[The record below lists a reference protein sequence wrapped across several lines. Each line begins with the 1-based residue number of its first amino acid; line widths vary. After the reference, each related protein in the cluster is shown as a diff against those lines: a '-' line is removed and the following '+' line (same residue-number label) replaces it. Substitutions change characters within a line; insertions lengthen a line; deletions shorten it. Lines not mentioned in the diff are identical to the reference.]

1 MDDLPILERA
11 PPLDPAWLAHEAAS
25 DLLAPKPFV
34 DPVARQ
40 PLYAAQCRR
49 RDAAMMQ
56 PGARDHRLSRG
67 VRTRPTSVPSTSDP
81 GHAIPVLQYDR
92 AIPSDTD
99 TGASSEQPDPDPA
112 PEPDCVIVY
121 YHGGGLLVGEPDSE
135 DLSCRRLLLDSAP
148 FLPRLRLYSVGYRLR
163 PQHPVRTCVADAVDA
178 LAALAA
184 RHPDA
189 RLLAVGSSS
198 GGQLAA
204 IAAQHAAASVGGD
217 GGDGGRDRRRKP
229 PRLHGVLLRCP
240 VTSDAGFRPK
250 LAGAADADAAVAAA
264 ATLEH
269 VPEALRGLHTSARD
283 PSFGNALLTRLY
295 TDPREGLEGGEGNG
309 DMMLTMPL
317 EAAAGAGRLRGM
329 PRTWVQVC
337 TNDVL
342 YSDGACYAEALR
354 DAGVEVRTD
363 VVVGWPH
370 TFWLKAPE
378 LERALEAER
387 ALLEGLAWVV
397 EAEAT

>member
-1 MDDLPILERA
+1 MEDLPILERA

-25 DLLAPKPFV
+25 DLLTPKPFV

-40 PLYAAQCRR
+40 PLYAAQCRQ
-49 RDAAMMQ
+49 RDAAMMS
-56 PGARDHRLSRG
+56 PGARDHRLSYG
-67 VRTRPTSVPSTSDP
+67 ICTKLTSVPSTLDP

-92 AIPSDTD
+92 LPDIDAGTSEP
-99 TGASSEQPDPDPA
+99 GAALA

-163 PQHPVRTCVADAVDA
+163 PQHPVRTCVADGTDA

-184 RHPDA
+184 HHPDA
-189 RLLAVGSSS
+189 RLLVVGSSS

-204 IAAQHAAASVGGD
+204 LAAQQHTAAASGGS
-217 GGDGGRDRRRKP
+217 GRVP
-229 PRLHGVLLRCP
+229 PNRLHGVLLRCP
-240 VTSDAGFRPK
+240 VTSDAGFRPT
-250 LAGAADADAAVAAA
+250 VAENGDAA
-264 ATLEH
+264 ATLAH
-269 VPEALRGLHTSARD
+269 IPEALRRLHTSALD
-283 PSFGNALLTRLY
+283 PSFGNSLLTRLY
-295 TDPREGLEGGEGNG
+295 TDPREGLEGG
-309 DMMLTMPL
+309 MPL
-317 EAAAGAGRLRGM
+317 ESGAGQLRGM

-342 YSDGACYAEALR
+342 YSDGACYVKALR

-370 TFWLKAPE
+370 TFWVKAPE
-378 LERALEAER
+378 LERALVAER

-397 EAEAT
+397 EAEAR

>member
-1 MDDLPILERA
+1 
-11 PPLDPAWLAHEAAS
+11 
-25 DLLAPKPFV
+25 
-34 DPVARQ
+34 
-40 PLYAAQCRR
+40 
-49 RDAAMMQ
+49 MMS

-67 VRTRPTSVPSTSDP
+67 IRTKLTSVPSTLDP

-92 AIPSDTD
+92 LPDIDA
-99 TGASSEQPDPDPA
+99 GASEPGTAPA

-163 PQHPVRTCVADAVDA
+163 PQHPVRTCVADGADA
-178 LAALAA
+178 LAALAT

-189 RLLAVGSSS
+189 RLLVVGSSS

-204 IAAQHAAASVGGD
+204 LAAQQHTAAASGG
-217 GGDGGRDRRRKP
+217 GGRSP
-229 PRLHGVLLRCP
+229 HTRLHGVLLRCP
-240 VTSDAGFRPK
+240 VTSDAGFRPTV
-250 LAGAADADAAVAAA
+250 AGDADAA

-269 VPEALRGLHTSARD
+269 VPEALRRLHTSARD
-283 PSFGNALLTRLY
+283 PSFGNSLLTRLY
-295 TDPREGLEGGEGNG
+295 TDPREGLEGG
-309 DMMLTMPL
+309 MPL
-317 EAAAGAGRLRGM
+317 ESGVGQLRGM
-329 PRTWVQVC
+329 PRTWVQMC

-342 YSDGACYAEALR
+342 YSDGACYVKALR

-370 TFWLKAPE
+370 TFWVKAPE

-397 EAEAT
+397 EAEAG